1 MKKEP
6 LLLTTLLAAC
16 PEPGGP
22 SRPSSLDLAK
32 VAHEIRYV
40 QLGLTE
46 GNGGLVRVE
55 HCDLGP
61 VSIESNAGLILRC
74 REELHVPNR

>member
-1 MKKEP
+1 MKKEL

-16 PEPGGP
+16 PEPAHHC
-22 SRPSSLDLAK
+22 LDPA
-32 VAHEIRYV
+32 EIKYL